1 MSSKTLLPAFA
12 VAVSQMAV
20 QATTTAYPTDYIVEH
35 ILKLSN
41 YLIDLAG
48 TSNLFGKPDTD
59 LYSPSLNTLFARLQK
74 KQVGPSL
81 LPHGFLIPERI
92 HARIYQRAEEEATDR
107 PLADYEDIYYALVAR
122 MQEMHQLL
130 NLRIDSGFNF
140 PSENIS
146 EGGPSIAELH
156 NSLSEYWDIL
166 NNPSCGKALD
176 DAVREARLEALRYE
190 LVWQVE
196 SDNMSPEDAHEQLS
210 QLYSSDVYNGILGLN
225 FVQDW
230 APAMIGAYLEQKY
243 RRVLDLEKEEAIVKA
258 RLDRHQAKLKSKREA
273 LAAAPAVQ
281 RISARR
287 HARNARRAAPV
298 VVADV
303 HAQAKYPTKDT
314 RAGAEDGK
322 RPTSIEQ
329 KRNDMYHFKGA
340 ASMQHSSEYQ
350 AQIHP
355 GHHHEEYTAAFYNQP
370 IEDIIAHQEH
380 LKAAQQWHIKTQR
393 VSEYS
398 EYLRARASQDAQHRI
413 QASQSSVKNGFAA
426 TSSSSSRARG
436 PFHHPDMDL
445 SQYEQF

>member
-74 KQVGPSL
+74 KQVSPSL
-81 LPHGFLIPERI
+81 LPHGFFTPERI
-92 HARIYQRAEEEATDR
+92 HARIYQRADEEATDR

-210 QLYSSDVYNGILGLN
+210 QLYSSDVYNGILGLS

-243 RRVLDLEKEEAIVKA
+243 RRMLDLEKEEAIVKA
-258 RLDRHQAKLKSKREA
+258 RLDRHQAKLKSRREA

-281 RISARR
+281 KISARR

-303 HAQAKYPTKDT
+303 QAKHPTKST

-322 RPTSIEQ
+322 KPTNIEQ
-329 KRNDMYHFKGA
+329 KHNNMYHFKGA

-370 IEDIIAHQEH
+370 IEDIIAQQEH

-413 QASQSSVKNGFAA
+413 QASQSSVQNGFVG

-445 SQYEQF
+445 SQYEKF